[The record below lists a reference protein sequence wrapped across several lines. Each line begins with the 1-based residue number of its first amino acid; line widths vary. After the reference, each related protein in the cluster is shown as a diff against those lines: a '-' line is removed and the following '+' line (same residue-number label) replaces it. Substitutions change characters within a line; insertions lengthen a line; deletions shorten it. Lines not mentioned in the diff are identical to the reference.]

1 VQLAGVQENTSSQD
15 RADLIERISRRVVAA
30 RMEAPAVLWLE
41 MNRPLAFIASQALLV
56 GMPFLGL
63 VVKPDDV
70 AAFSDLLKE
79 PDGVESLI
87 CRIEEMSEER
97 SEKPNGNH

>member
-1 VQLAGVQENTSSQD
+1 MQLAGVQENTSPQD
-15 RADLIERISRRVVAA
+15 RADLIERISKRVVDA

-63 VVKPDDV
+63 IVKLDDV
-70 AAFSDLLKE
+70 AVFSDLLKE

-87 CRIEEMSEER
+87 KRIEDMSAER
-97 SEKPNGNH
+97 SEQSNGNH